1 MGGILLATEVLA
13 RGETFAVLVGLMT
26 FDQDENTLEE
36 LEFLAQT
43 AGVQVAEK
51 VVQKRQTVDVAFYI
65 GKGKAY
71 EIADIAKAHQANA
84 VIFDDELSPVQIRN
98 LENVIGAQIID
109 RTTLILD
116 IFAQR
121 AMSQEGQIQV
131 ELAQLKYMLPRLTGK
146 GIELSREGG
155 GIGTRGP
162 GETKLETDRR
172 HIRRRISRLKTE
184 LEKVRKNRKVL
195 RESREFPVV
204 SLVGYTNAGK
214 STLMNALTD
223 AKVSNYNRLFD
234 TLDTTVRG
242 MVLPDERTILLS
254 DTVGFI
260 RKLPH
265 DIIEAFKATL
275 EEVTESDLIIHVAD
289 ASSPNLDIEISTVKS
304 VLKQIG
310 ADNKPTILA
319 VNKIDK
325 IPQGELLFRGPD
337 VVPIS
342 AQYGINLASLVSKI
356 SEMLPSNR
364 VGVSLLIPYEMSHL
378 IDLIYETSLVE
389 KSEFKPEGIQIE
401 GMIDN
406 ITLEKIR
413 KDVQI
418 YPI

>member
-1 MGGILLATEVLA
+1 MATEVLA

-172 HIRRRISRLKTE
+172 HIRRRIGRLKTE

-310 ADNKPTILA
+310 AENKPTILA

-342 AQYGINLASLVSKI
+342 AQYGINLTSLVSKI

>member
-1 MGGILLATEVLA
+1 M
-13 RGETFAVLVGLMT
+13 
-26 FDQDENTLEE
+26 
-36 LEFLAQT
+36 
-43 AGVQVAEK
+43 
-51 VVQKRQTVDVAFYI
+51 
-65 GKGKAY
+65 
-71 EIADIAKAHQANA
+71 
-84 VIFDDELSPVQIRN
+84 
-98 LENVIGAQIID
+98 
-109 RTTLILD
+109 
-116 IFAQR
+116 
-121 AMSQEGQIQV
+121 
-131 ELAQLKYMLPRLTGK
+131 
-146 GIELSREGG
+146 
-155 GIGTRGP
+155 
-162 GETKLETDRR
+162 
-172 HIRRRISRLKTE
+172 
-184 LEKVRKNRKVL
+184 
-195 RESREFPVV
+195 
-204 SLVGYTNAGK
+204 
-214 STLMNALTD
+214 
-223 AKVSNYNRLFD
+223 
-234 TLDTTVRG
+234 
-242 MVLPDERTILLS
+242 
-254 DTVGFI
+254 
-260 RKLPH
+260 
-265 DIIEAFKATL
+265 
-275 EEVTESDLIIHVAD
+275 TESDLIIHVAD

-310 ADNKPTILA
+310 AENKPTILA

>member
-1 MGGILLATEVLA
+1 MATEVLA

>member
-1 MGGILLATEVLA
+1 
-13 RGETFAVLVGLMT
+13 MT

>member
-1 MGGILLATEVLA
+1 MATEVLA

-172 HIRRRISRLKTE
+172 HIRRRIGRLKTE

>member
-1 MGGILLATEVLA
+1 MATEVLA

-172 HIRRRISRLKTE
+172 HIRRRIGRLKTE

-310 ADNKPTILA
+310 AENKPTILA

>member
-1 MGGILLATEVLA
+1 
-13 RGETFAVLVGLMT
+13 MT

-172 HIRRRISRLKTE
+172 HIRRRIGRLKTE

-310 ADNKPTILA
+310 AENKPTILA

>member
-1 MGGILLATEVLA
+1 MATEVLA

-310 ADNKPTILA
+310 AENKPTILA

>member
-1 MGGILLATEVLA
+1 LATEVLA

>member
-1 MGGILLATEVLA
+1 MATEVLA

-172 HIRRRISRLKTE
+172 HIRRRISRLKTGW
-184 LEKVRKNRKVL
+184 KSSKNRKVL
-195 RESREFPVV
+195 RESREFP
-204 SLVGYTNAGK
+204 
-214 STLMNALTD
+214 
-223 AKVSNYNRLFD
+223 
-234 TLDTTVRG
+234 
-242 MVLPDERTILLS
+242 
-254 DTVGFI
+254 
-260 RKLPH
+260 
-265 DIIEAFKATL
+265 
-275 EEVTESDLIIHVAD
+275 
-289 ASSPNLDIEISTVKS
+289 
-304 VLKQIG
+304 
-310 ADNKPTILA
+310 
-319 VNKIDK
+319 
-325 IPQGELLFRGPD
+325 
-337 VVPIS
+337 
-342 AQYGINLASLVSKI
+342 
-356 SEMLPSNR
+356 
-364 VGVSLLIPYEMSHL
+364 
-378 IDLIYETSLVE
+378 
-389 KSEFKPEGIQIE
+389 
-401 GMIDN
+401 
-406 ITLEKIR
+406 
-413 KDVQI
+413 
-418 YPI
+418 